1 MVIVLAAHAAVTPA
15 GKPNGAPI
23 PVAPVVV
30 CVMLVKAV
38 LIHTVGVEDGAV
50 TVFEG
55 LTVTAEVVAEQFVPV
70 FVKVNVAVPVETPF
84 TTPALVTVA
93 TAGLLLI
100 QVPPDVGDNVVEEFA
115 LLQKVL
121 KKPRISPPPNVEL

>member
-1 MVIVLAAHAAVTPA
+1 MVMVLAAQAAVTPA
-15 GKPNGAPI
+15 GNPNAVPI

-30 CVMLVKAV
+30 CVILVKGV
-38 LIHTVGVEDGAV
+38 FIHSVGVEDGAV

-55 LTVTAEVVAEQFVPV
+55 LTVTAKVVAEQPVTV
-70 FVKVNVAVPVETPF
+70 FVKVKVAVPVETPF
-84 TTPALVTVA
+84 TTPVFVTVA

-100 QVPPDVGDNVVEEFA
+100 QVPPAAGDKVVEEFA